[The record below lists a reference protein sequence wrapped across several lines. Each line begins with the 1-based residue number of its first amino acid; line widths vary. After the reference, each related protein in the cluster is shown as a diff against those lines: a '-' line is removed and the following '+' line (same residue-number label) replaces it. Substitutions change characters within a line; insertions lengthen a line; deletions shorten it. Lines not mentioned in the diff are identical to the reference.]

1 VRISDRIS
9 DEQRAEIVGAYLG
22 GATAVALADQFGI
35 SDYSVRGILID
46 AGVKRPSKRL
56 SGETLAEIGSL
67 RASGVALAEI
77 GRRVGVSESTVS
89 LVREASDSLRHSAG
103 TMARRT
109 FANDPCGSRLG
120 RASVHSNVSRDGAAR
135 INEGDGNGECRYP
148 ERSAQVERN
157 RGSSHPDGLYFFRRQ
172 PLGS

>member
-1 VRISDRIS
+1 MDDRGRGVAARVQVVRRYSRQVHLTERLRRIDLGGGTPVPVRPVPAGRVRISDRIS

-89 LVREASDSLRHSAG
+89 LVREASRQPASLR
-103 TMARRT
+103 
-109 FANDPCGSRLG
+109 
-120 RASVHSNVSRDGAAR
+120 RDKGPADLR
-135 INEGDGNGECRYP
+135 K
-148 ERSAQVERN
+148 
-157 RGSSHPDGLYFFRRQ
+157 
-172 PLGS
+172 